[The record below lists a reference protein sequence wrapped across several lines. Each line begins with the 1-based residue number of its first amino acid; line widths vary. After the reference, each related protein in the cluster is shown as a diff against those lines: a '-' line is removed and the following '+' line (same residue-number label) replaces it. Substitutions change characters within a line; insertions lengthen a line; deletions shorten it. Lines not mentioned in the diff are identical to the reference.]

1 MCSELNNI
9 QTELEKLGIS
19 CSLEKEIENHQGKTF
34 VFIKNYSPDD
44 SKRPI
49 SIAFKVSKDE
59 ENLSFETGCWTT
71 EQRLKRIENGIIGHG
86 PSTAFTSFKHE
97 GKQFYGFSA
106 NLKNE
111 YKFKAV
117 QAESIKDICSKIYE
131 QVRQIDQIKKDLLR
145 LGILSSL
152 ENIRNVED
160 VSIIIKNYSPDVS
173 KRPVSIAFS
182 INDDNN
188 NSSFNPKCWIT
199 ERNLKEVGGR
209 IIPYHEIYKEFEYE
223 NKKFYPFSVNLE
235 NYKVN
240 AKEIKKLCGQLYK
253 HVRFSDLSSLMK
265 YKPKDSRFKSTDDV
279 DAFINELRG

>member
-19 CSLEKEIENHQGKTF
+19 CSIEKEIENHQGKTF

-49 SIAFKVSKDE
+49 SIAFKVNKDQ
-59 ENLSFETGCWTT
+59 ENLSFDTGCWTT
-71 EQRLKRIENGIIGHG
+71 EQRLKNGIIGCRQG
-86 PSTAFTSFKHE
+86 SIAFEYKGRQFYSFSTSFNK
-97 GKQFYGFSA
+97 
-106 NLKNE
+106 
-111 YKFKAV
+111 YKFNT
-117 QAESIKDICSKIYE
+117 ESIKDICSKIYE
-131 QVRQIDQIKKDLLR
+131 QVWQTNQIKKELEK
-145 LGILSSL
+145 LSISCSS
-152 ENIRNVED
+152 ENIQNVED

-182 INDDNN
+182 INEDNI
-188 NSSFNPKCWIT
+188 FNPKCWIT
-199 ERNLKEVGGR
+199 EINLKEVNGR
-209 IIPYHEIYKEFEYE
+209 MIPYHEGYKEFEYE

-240 AKEIKKLCGQLYK
+240 AKEIKKLCGQLYR
-253 HVRFSDLSSLMK
+253 HIRFSDLSSLMK